1 MPIGTTRKSNR
12 FNFVSPHHFTED
24 CKALMIDSNR
34 LNHEGISVII
44 VHIFLSRYLNT
55 ITSQLRRLISN
66 QIWDQ
71 TEYGF
76 KGQADMLERKKQE
89 GEQCLSSWNQFITP
103 DFLQI
108 HFTNWTNTFYNL
120 DKCILQFGRGEW
132 LSLVKPIHQWH
143 RLPAKKSFIIFLPS
157 CSAEPF
163 EPTLQCPHK

>member
-1 MPIGTTRKSNR
+1 MLIDTTRKSNH
-12 FNFVSPHHFTED
+12 FNFVSPI
-24 CKALMIDSNR
+24 LIDSGITLLKIAKHWWLTQTKGFC
-34 LNHEGISVII
+34 LNHERISVTI
-44 VHIFLSRYLNT
+44 VHIFLSRYLNS
-55 ITSQLRRLISN
+55 ISSQIGPLISN

-120 DKCILQFGRGEW
+120 DKCILQFGRGGND
-132 LSLVKPIHQWH
+132 
-143 RLPAKKSFIIFLPS
+143 
-157 CSAEPF
+157 
-163 EPTLQCPHK
+163 